1 MEQTFVKPMSLGEM
15 LDSSVRLYQR
25 TFIALVIAQL
35 PMTILYLLSNVFN
48 VVFMGR
54 TASILDSIQPTYTDA
69 YADLSKLMI
78 LLTVSALLSLIQIG
92 VVQPMTMA
100 AMTKVASDSI
110 QGKRVSVKEGYWF
123 YLHNWLK
130 LGITGVAY
138 TIALAIAAIIPLI
151 ILSVA
156 IAVLTYAAASSG
168 NWGALGGVLIVGII
182 IGIIALVIIA
192 FFWVRLQAIYPVAV
206 NEGTFMLDAMRR
218 SWDLIKGNTRR
229 VGFVLVL
236 TALIP
241 YAIIFTP
248 TLMEVLL
255 MTSLGNLILVA
266 GVLSQGLLMPLV
278 GAARVV
284 AYFELRARKEGYDLE
299 ERAKRLSE

>member
-15 LDSSVRLYQR
+15 LDSSIRLYKR

-35 PMTILYLLSNVFN
+35 PMTILYLGSNVFN
-48 VVFMGR
+48 VVYMG
-54 TASILDSIQPTYTDA
+54 TSPSVFESIQPTYTDI
-69 YADLSKLMI
+69 YTDLNKLLIFYTVYM
-78 LLTVSALLSLIQIG
+78 LLMLVQIA

-100 AMTKVASDSI
+100 AMTKVASDSV
-110 QGKRVSVKEGYWF
+110 QGKKVSVKEGYWF

-138 TIALAIAAIIPLI
+138 TIALLIAAIIPLI
-151 ILSVA
+151 IFSIA
-156 IAVLTYAAASSG
+156 IAVLTYAAVSSG
-168 NWGALGGVLIVGII
+168 GFGALGGVLIVGGI
-182 IGIIALVIIA
+182 IGIIALIVIA
-192 FFWVRLQAIYPVAV
+192 FFWVRLQATYPVAV

-229 VGFVLVL
+229 AGLVLVL

-248 TLMEVLL
+248 TLMEMLL

-266 GVLSQGLLMPLV
+266 GILSQGLLMPLV

-284 AYFELRARKEGYDLE
+284 VYFELRARKEGYDLE
-299 ERAKRLSE
+299 ERVKKLSE